1 MQRRSLYPYAY
12 GVGACLMF
20 APTHPLQLA
29 LGLIIWSVWFVLIY
43 SVLSIGCAFAMSDN
57 SLSPLNWL
65 NALILVLTLLTTALL
80 GFLAWRCWQAPV
92 APGNHHFVAR
102 VASGIYLASAVSTLA
117 IGLPVL
123 VLPPCV

>member
-1 MQRRSLYPYAY
+1 
-12 GVGACLMF
+12 MF

-43 SVLSIGCAFAMSDN
+43 SVLSIGCAFAPPDN

-65 NALILVLTLLTTALL
+65 NALLLVLTLLTTVLL
-80 GFLAWRCWQAPV
+80 GLFAWRCWRAPT
-92 APGNHHFVAR
+92 PLGEHQFIAR
-102 VASGIYLASAVSTLA
+102 VAAGIYLVGAVSTLA

-123 VLPPCV
+123 VLPPCL